1 MENIKKLIDEINSRK
16 PKNYEQMKIDDVSK
30 ELHSVMKF
38 EQNMLE
44 KINTFENDHQD
55 LDLIKY
61 AKMICRNIIE
71 RETILIQDAYLK
83 KIDSE
88 YLNSK
93 ELFLVII
100 KPTSNITSIGFKFW
114 WKFFTFLNS

>member
-1 MENIKKLIDEINSRK
+1 MI
-16 PKNYEQMKIDDVSK
+16 
-30 ELHSVMKF
+30 
-38 EQNMLE
+38 
-44 KINTFENDHQD
+44 HQD

-61 AKMICRNIIE
+61 TKMICRNIIE

-93 ELFLVII
+93 
-100 KPTSNITSIGFKFW
+100 
-114 WKFFTFLNS
+114 

>member
-1 MENIKKLIDEINSRK
+1 MGDIKKLIEEINLRK
-16 PKNYEQMKIDDVSK
+16 SKNYEQMKIEQISK
-30 ELHSVMKF
+30 ELHSIMEF
-38 EQNMLE
+38 EQNIFE

-71 RETILIQDAYLK
+71 RKTILIQGAYLK

-88 YLNSK
+88 YLNLK
-93 ELFLVII
+93 
-100 KPTSNITSIGFKFW
+100 
-114 WKFFTFLNS
+114 

>member
-16 PKNYEQMKIDDVSK
+16 PKNYKQMKIDDISK
-30 ELHSVMKF
+30 ELHSVMKY
-38 EQNMLE
+38 EQTILE
-44 KINTFENDHQD
+44 KINTFENDHQN

-71 RETILIQDAYLK
+71 RETILIQNAYLE

-93 ELFLVII
+93 
-100 KPTSNITSIGFKFW
+100 
-114 WKFFTFLNS
+114 